1 MFLFRKR
8 EIDLMNE
15 MDEDICVCGSF
26 ISGSCNFQGIGT
38 HLLVYFV
45 QTSVT
50 SPEDVISLAKRRN
63 GAVFNQ
69 IVF

>member
-1 MFLFRKR
+1 MFFFRKR
-8 EIDLMNE
+8 EIDLKNE
-15 MDEDICVCGSF
+15 MDEDICAGGSFVSGSF
-26 ISGSCNFQGIGT
+26 IFQGIGT

-63 GAVFNQ
+63 GAVFNE
-69 IVF
+69 IGF